1 MPTKS
6 RPCAV
11 CGRPIPLGRLEALP
25 QTRLCKEHATAI
37 EKYGGEFRATVTR
50 TRLGKEGSLKRNY
63 GDVSVTRTRNAEAL
77 RKLREECSRPPAHD
91 AGR

>member
-11 CGRPIPLGRLEALP
+11 CGRPIAPGRLEALP
-25 QTRLCKEHATAI
+25 QTRLCREHAAAI

-50 TRLGKEGSLKRNY
+50 TRLGKEGSLKKNY
-63 GDVSVTRTRNAEAL
+63 GGVSVTRTRNAEAL
-77 RKLREECSRPPAHD
+77 RKLLAECSRP
-91 AGR
+91 